1 MSDNEKPSGWVP
13 IARRYPNRS
22 PWDTWAELAGAPVT
36 IADAR
41 RLVDAGVA
49 TTAQRRD
56 DDKGMTLLF
65 RYLTKPAR
73 KR

>member
-1 MSDNEKPSGWVP
+1 MSETEKPSGWVA

-22 PWDTWAELAGAPVT
+22 PWDTWLELPGAPVT

-41 RLVDAGVA
+41 RLVDAGIA

-56 DDKGMTLLF
+56 DDRATTLLF
-65 RYLTKPAR
+65 RYLNQPR
-73 KR
+73 RR

>member
-1 MSDNEKPSGWVP
+1 MSETDTPSGWVA

-36 IADAR
+36 IAEAR
-41 RLVDAGVA
+41 RLVEAGVA

-65 RYLTKPAR
+65 RYLTKPR